1 MKKYQVR
8 ADRSGQWWS
17 IEASVPR
24 ASVWTQARRIDQI
37 EATVREAIALALD
50 VTPDS
55 FEINVHIEIP
65 EDLRADVEIANVIAT
80 IAEIAQDA
88 ATVARRV
95 VALKLQKQGLT
106 VRDIGQVLGLSA
118 QRISQ
123 LISVVEDTSKDFES
137 HMALVREQLAEIEA
151 ETQKLASVRPKKLT
165 SRQSTKTLAKT
176 G

>member
-8 ADRSGQWWS
+8 AARSGQWWS

-50 VTPDS
+50 VAPDS
-55 FEINVHIEIP
+55 FEISVHIEIP
-65 EDLRADVEIANVIAT
+65 EDLRADVEIASVVAT

-95 VALKLQKQGLT
+95 VALKLQDQGLT
-106 VRDIGQVLGLSA
+106 VRDIGQVLGLSS

-123 LISVVEDTSKDFES
+123 LISGVETTSKDFEP

-151 ETQKLASVRPKKLT
+151 ETQKLASVRPKKLA
-165 SRQSTKTLAKT
+165 SRQSTKSLAKT